1 MQFNDP
7 QVPRLSPEKSR
18 DRKLGLADYSRVA
31 AQARGH
37 GPGKSKHYPK

>member
-18 DRKLGLADYSRVA
+18 HRKLGLADYSRVA

-37 GPGKSKHYPK
+37 APGKSKHYPK